1 MEPLEIILVAGLIYL
16 AYQSGAL
23 APFGIAPG
31 VSLTPTSS
39 AGGLQPNVSVSS
51 SNMGAAPAA
60 PGQMQIP
67 SRVPFN
73 AGSTPQIAAS
83 GPVGSVTGVNKLS
96 YVTAASSVGIAAA
109 TPPANLV
116 ALGLTGAAA
125 GAAVAGIGAV
135 VAIAAALWAAHEA
148 RVKQAKDENSAMNLG
163 VQGVDKEL
171 AVINQAFNSH
181 QISAADAVKLLS
193 ATMSH
198 YWALVTPH
206 IQPGR
211 NGCSGGAACPPWH
224 TNGCSGSIGAACCVG
239 CYDLAGG
246 PEPAVLNTFDGGDG
260 VTPFYFGVEG
270 ALIVCQHG
278 GNMQSCMQGVVASKY
293 GGQNRNGYRLTW
305 QQVGT

>member
-1 MEPLEIILVAGLIYL
+1 MEPLELILVAGLLYL
-16 AYQSGAL
+16 AYSSGAL
-23 APFGIAPG
+23 APLGISPG
-31 VSLTPTSS
+31 TALAPTSS
-39 AGGLQPNVSVSS
+39 PGGLQANTTISS
-51 SNMGAAPAA
+51 GGMGAAGVS
-60 PGQMQIP
+60 PGQTP
-67 SRVPFN
+67 PRVPFN
-73 AGSTPQIAAS
+73 AGGVGG
-83 GPVGSVTGVNKLS
+83 GPTGGTTGVNPIS

-109 TPPANLV
+109 TAPANLA

-148 RVKQAKDENSAMNLG
+148 RVKQARDENSAMNLG

-171 AVINQAFNSH
+171 AVINQAYNAG
-181 QISAADAVKLLS
+181 QISANDAVHLLS
-193 ATMSH
+193 QTMSH

-211 NGCSGGAACPPWH
+211 NGCSGGTACPPWPASG
-224 TNGCSGSIGAACCVG
+224 NGCSGSIGAACCVG

-246 PEPAVLNTFDGGDG
+246 PQPAVLNTFDGGDG

-278 GNMQSCMQGVVASKY
+278 GNMQSAMQGVVASKY
-293 GGQNRNGYRLTW
+293 GGANRNGYRLTW
-305 QQVGT
+305 KQVGS